1 MTKIICLFLI
11 LNYGFVAS
19 AQTADER
26 YFAPAAQPMTPDAE
40 RLRINAQRTRLETGF
55 SLESA
60 ACYQK
65 FLVSH
70 CLDDIKLRR
79 RETLAD
85 LRRQEI
91 ALNALD
97 RKAKAAGQIRKTEEK
112 SSPEN
117 QQQDAEKRAAA
128 LADFQVRMNR
138 EEQKN
143 AARTEAQ
150 ANEPANSKA
159 LAERVKSQQ
168 DKAMARSRKQ
178 AAAAEELRKFNE
190 RQEKAKERQIQRD
203 LNLLSQ
209 TKSAQRLPVPE

>member
-1 MTKIICLFLI
+1 MTKIICLFLV
-11 LNYGFVAS
+11 LNCGFAAI

-26 YFAPAAQPMTPDAE
+26 DFLPAAQPMTPDAE

-55 SLESA
+55 GLESA

-65 FLVSH
+65 FLVNR
-70 CLDDIKLRR
+70 CLDGIKLRR

-97 RKAKAAGQIRKTEEK
+97 RQAKAAGQIRKTEEK
-112 SSPEN
+112 SSPDN

-128 LADFQVRMNR
+128 LADFRVRVNR

-143 AARTEAQ
+143 AARAEAQ
-150 ANEPANSKA
+150 ASESANSQA
-159 LAERVKSQQ
+159 LAERIKSQQ
-168 DKAMARSRKQ
+168 DKAIARNSKQ
-178 AAAAEELRKFNE
+178 AAAPEELRKFNE
-190 RQEKAKERQIQRD
+190 RQEKAKERRIQRD
-203 LNLLSQ
+203 LDVLSQ
-209 TKSAQRLPVPE
+209 TKPAQRLPVPE

>member
-1 MTKIICLFLI
+1 MTKIICLFLV
-11 LNYGFVAS
+11 LTCGFAAI

-26 YFAPAAQPMTPDAE
+26 DFLPAAQPMTPDAE

-55 SLESA
+55 GLESA

-65 FLVSH
+65 FLVNR
-70 CLDDIKLRR
+70 CLDGIKLRR

-97 RKAKAAGQIRKTEEK
+97 RQAKAAGQIRKTEEK
-112 SSPEN
+112 SSLEN
-117 QQQDAEKRAAA
+117 QQQDAEKRAVA

-143 AARTEAQ
+143 AVRAQ
-150 ANEPANSKA
+150 AQVNESANSQA
-159 LAERVKSQQ
+159 LAERIKSQQ
-168 DKAMARSRKQ
+168 DKVMARSSKQ
-178 AAAAEELRKFNE
+178 TAAAEEVRKFNE

-203 LNLLSQ
+203 AKLLSQ
-209 TKSAQRLPVPE
+209 AKSAQPLPTPP